1 MLTELNLITNKIQRL
16 GSEGTPEEIA
26 FLTTLITCGGVS
38 NIQYGVPWGFGHFQR
53 EYGEPKFVEVKQGL
67 VEEGLVRDSGE
78 YLALNYPDLKD
89 MPPPIPRT

>member
-38 NIQYGVPWGFGHFQR
+38 NIQYGGISSIKWGSDVVAPQ
-53 EYGEPKFVEVKQGL
+53 V
-67 VEEGLVRDSGE
+67 S
-78 YLALNYPDLKD
+78 
-89 MPPPIPRT
+89 